1 MLFDTPQLIQLIR
14 RSPMFYAFKARLCFE
29 IDHADFPFHVGGTHH
44 LLAPIFAPTL
54 ARQNREIS
62 GTETLETSLVV

>member
-1 MLFDTPQLIQLIR
+1 
-14 RSPMFYAFKARLCFE
+14 MFYAFKARLCFE